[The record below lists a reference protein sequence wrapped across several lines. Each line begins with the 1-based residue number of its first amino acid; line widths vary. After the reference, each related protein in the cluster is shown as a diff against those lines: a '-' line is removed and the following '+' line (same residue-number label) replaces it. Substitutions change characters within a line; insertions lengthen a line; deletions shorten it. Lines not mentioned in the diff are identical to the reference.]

1 MSEPY
6 SAFLRLSMSRAD
18 LARWLAAAPPDV
30 SRWSDWRSIGG
41 QWSLPGGGDLSDP
54 DAPGLQTLI
63 SDCNAMLAR
72 HRDNRAALE
81 FVLGS
86 AEAENIRIAAYDRQG
101 RHFVAGSLTYSESL
115 YDILFFLALGR
126 SAAEF
131 LATDDAGLVVV
142 HDYLWART
150 ASGERSPRL
159 GLRETDTPHSWGPT
173 PPLPPPASSTNGSRR
188 CWMDRTIRTSSRA
201 ISCRICGTDPAH
213 QLLLKGT

>member
-6 SAFLRLSMSRAD
+6 SAFLRLRISRAD

-86 AEAENIRIAAYDRQG
+86 AEAENIRIAAYDHQG

-142 HDYLWART
+142 HDYLWGED
-150 ASGERSPRL
+150 GERRTENGRRAWPRWKRIL
-159 GLRETDTPHSWGPT
+159 RIPGARRLRCRRPRVRRTGRGDAGWTGRSGLLPT
-173 PPLPPPASSTNGSRR
+173 RSAAGSAGLIPR
-188 CWMDRTIRTSSRA
+188 
-201 ISCRICGTDPAH
+201 ISYC
-213 QLLLKGT
+213 

>member
-6 SAFLRLSMSRAD
+6 SAFLRLRTSRAD

-86 AEAENIRIAAYDRQG
+86 AEAENIRIAAYDHQG

-142 HDYLWART
+142 HDYLWGED
-150 ASGERSPRL
+150 GERRTVAAL
-159 GLRETDTPHSWGPT
+159 GLAGNGHSAFLGPD
-173 PPLPPPASSTNGSRR
+173 ASAAAAHEFDERVEAMLDGQ
-188 CWMDRTIRTSSRA
+188 D
-201 ISCRICGTDPAH
+201 DPDFFPRD
-213 QLLLKGT
+213 QLQDLRD